1 MSEVQ
6 TEVQVYKLITGE
18 EVISRIGGETTTT
31 TTLVKPRVVAIGPG
45 PGGQMSITLIPLLAS
60 NPDGDLELE
69 KSAIIGRPT
78 GNIEKALE
86 AGYLEQT
93 TGLALV

>member
-1 MSEVQ
+1 MS
-6 TEVQVYKLITGE
+6 EVQVYKLITGE
-18 EVISRIGGETTTT
+18 EVISRIGEEKETTI
-31 TTLVKPRVVAIGPG
+31 TLVKPRVVAIGPG

-69 KSAIIGRPT
+69 KSAIVGRPN
-78 GNIEKALE
+78 GEIAKELE

>member
-6 TEVQVYKLITGE
+6 VFKLITGE
-18 EVISRIGGETTTT
+18 EVISRISEKKESETTI
-31 TTLVKPRVVAIGPG
+31 TLVKPRVVAIGPG
-45 PGGQMSITLIPLLAS
+45 PNGQMSITLIPMLAS

-69 KSAIIGRPT
+69 RSAIVGRPT
-78 GNIEKALE
+78 GDVEKALE
-86 AGYLEQT
+86 KGYLEQT